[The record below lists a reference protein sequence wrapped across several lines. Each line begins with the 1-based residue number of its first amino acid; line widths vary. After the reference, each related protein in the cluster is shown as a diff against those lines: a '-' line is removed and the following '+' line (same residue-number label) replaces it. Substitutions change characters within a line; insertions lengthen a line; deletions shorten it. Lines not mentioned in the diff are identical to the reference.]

1 MLKEILEKLNYKMKD
16 YTVKEYNIL
25 NDDDKVEAVLIL
37 TENNRKAGDILD
49 KWISDVII
57 NSERYV
63 PDNTTGDYIDSISE
77 SEWLDIGKLLIKA
90 KIIK

>member
-16 YTVKEYNIL
+16 YTQKEYNAL
-25 NDDDKVEAVLIL
+25 SNDDKVEAVLIL
-37 TENNRKAGDILD
+37 TDNNRKARAILD
-49 KWISDVII
+49 KWVNDEIV

-63 PDNTTGDYIDSISE
+63 PDNTTDDYIDSISE
-77 SEWLDIGKLLIKA
+77 YEWLDIGKLLIKS